1 MGRCFVRFVRLQI
14 GERIY
19 LLQISTLVS
28 FICGNVVQFLKK
40 SYDRYAISFK
50 KAIMKIKVPF
60 RVYCFSY
67 QIPFLKSFL
76 GNEVVFGITTL
87 ERVEKLLKADE
98 NFYG

>member
-1 MGRCFVRFVRLQI
+1 MVDKQKILIVDDDENIAEL
-14 GERIY
+14 
-19 LLQISTLVS
+19 
-28 FICGNVVQFLKK
+28 
-40 SYDRYAISFK
+40 ISFK

-76 GNEVVFGITTL
+76 GNEAVFGITTL
-87 ERVEKLLKADE
+87 ERVEKLLRADE

>member
-1 MGRCFVRFVRLQI
+1 MPSTYWVND
-14 GERIY
+14 ERVY
-19 LLQISTLVS
+19 S
-28 FICGNVVQFLKK
+28 FLTGDVAEL
-40 SYDRYAISFK
+40 ISFK

-87 ERVEKLLKADE
+87 ERVEKLLRADE